1 MIENLNFQDLSEQ
14 KPKSKESMVKRDSAL
29 YGHIKANAQIL
40 IGNAEI
46 TLEHLFSLKVGSV
59 VKMLE
64 NIDEPMQLLVD
75 GKLIAKGSLIVVDE
89 KFAFEVSEIAE

>member
-14 KPKSKESMVKRDSAL
+14 KPTSKENIVKRDAAI

-40 IGNAEI
+40 IGSAEI
-46 TLEHLFSLKVGSV
+46 TLEDLFSLKVGSV

-64 NIDEPMQLLVD
+64 NVDEPMQLLVD
-75 GKLIAKGSLIVVDE
+75 GKLIAKGSLVVVDD
-89 KFAFEVSEIAE
+89 KFAFEISEISE